1 MSLSQRISRGLK
13 ATLLSRIVRAV
24 ANAAMIIILA
34 RYLLGPDGYGLLYFA
49 LSVIGV
55 VAIFASAGLPK
66 STARYINTYLE
77 DDPSQVPLIL
87 RRSALYIL
95 VLSGLVGLGLLVAN
109 DWLASLLDEPALAP
123 FLLVGIAYVL
133 FRAFNQYCILAFQG
147 FNRVDWSAVMGIIEN
162 VARLVCVIALV
173 VLGYGVLGAF
183 TGYILGYVV
192 SVGFGLVGLYVFFY
206 RDLDRAPSMEPG
218 LPRRI
223 LEYSVPL
230 TATRGANVLDKRVD
244 TVLVGVLLSATAVSF
259 YTIARQV
266 AEFAAVPVRS
276 LGFTISPALGEQ
288 KFSDEPDVA
297 ARLYEESFRHVSMLY
312 IPGAVGLMLVA
323 DPLIR
328 YVIGV
333 EYLGAVPVL
342 QVLSL
347 FVLVNAIN
355 LITTDSLDYLG
366 RARIR
371 AIAKG
376 VTAIANF
383 ILNLLLLP
391 LIGVVGAA
399 LATVVTFSTYTAI
412 NVYVIHQELGLD
424 FVSLARSATVIT
436 GISIVMGTI
445 VVLSLP
451 YVSGLLTL
459 AGVIA
464 AGVAVWAILS
474 VAIGLIDPDEAVAFF
489 AERN

>member
-13 ATLLSRIVRAV
+13 ATLLSRIVRSV
-24 ANAAMIIILA
+24 ANAAMIIVLA

-55 VAIFASAGLPK
+55 VAIFSSAGLPK
-66 STARYINTYLE
+66 STARYVNTYLE

-87 RRSALYIL
+87 RQSAMYIL
-95 VLSGLVGLGLLVAN
+95 VLSGLVGIGLFIGN
-109 DWLASLLDEPALAP
+109 DWLAAFLDEPALAP
-123 FLLVGIAYVL
+123 FLLVGIAYVF

-147 FNRVDWSAVMGIIEN
+147 FNRVDWSAVMGIIES

-173 VLGYGVLGAF
+173 VLGYGVIGAF
-183 TGYILGYVV
+183 TGYVLGYVA
-192 SVGFGLVGLYVFFY
+192 SVAFGVVGLYVFFY
-206 RDLDRAPSMEPG
+206 RKFDGASQLEPG
-218 LPRRI
+218 LSRRI

-244 TVLVGVLLSATAVSF
+244 TVLVGVILSATAVSF

-266 AEFAAVPVRS
+266 AEFAAIPVRS

-288 KFSDEPDVA
+288 KFADEPDVA
-297 ARLYEESFRHVSMLY
+297 ARLYEESFRHVSILY
-312 IPGAVGLMLVA
+312 IPGMVGLMLVA

-328 YVIGV
+328 YVVGR
-333 EYLGAVPVL
+333 EYLGGVPVL

-383 ILNLLLLP
+383 FLNLLLLP
-391 LIGVVGAA
+391 LLGVVGAA
-399 LATVVTFSTYTAI
+399 IATVITFSTYTAI

-424 FVSLARSATVIT
+424 LVSLGRSAVVVT
-436 GISIVMGTI
+436 GISLVMGT
-445 VVLSLP
+445 VVLFSLP

-459 AGVIA
+459 AGTIA
-464 AGVAVWAILS
+464 AGVAIWAILS
-474 VAIGLIDPDEAVAFF
+474 VAVGLIDPDEVVAFL